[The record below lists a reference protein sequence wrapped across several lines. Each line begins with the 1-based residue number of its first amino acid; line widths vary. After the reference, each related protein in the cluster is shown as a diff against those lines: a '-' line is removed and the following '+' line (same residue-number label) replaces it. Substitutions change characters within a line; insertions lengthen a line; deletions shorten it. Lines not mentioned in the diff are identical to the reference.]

1 MCILRTKGNRDTK
14 AKFQTGGKKLKV
26 VGRREQITRGISNTT
41 SSQTESNS
49 AAIIAL
55 TIPISTWAFLNSW
68 GWPFIFITKT
78 ANERKISSLPVSP
91 D

>member
-26 VGRREQITRGISNTT
+26 VGRREQITQGISNKT

-55 TIPISTWAFLNSW
+55 IIPISTWAFLNSW

-78 ANERKISSLPVSP
+78 ANERKNSSLPVSP